1 MKLQLN
7 RTMMVM
13 VPCNDATVTVASYLC
28 TAAADSDDADA
39 APPAARAAP
48 PAARAA
54 PPAAQPAAPNV
65 SPPEV
70 WSDAVMNWR
79 HPLSFVFILNGPMTY
94 WHPNPEN
101 RVVCEFLK
109 KVPRTGPQAGSR
121 AVNRDDSRRAQRSEA
136 RNEERADVT
145 AQNEELLQTLRAS
158 RCALAAVLVISSLI
172 FHREAQTSA
181 ASDANEIMRLQLQQ
195 NEARAL
201 AETAAASQAN
211 ELRRLQLQLQL
222 AQQATASSTA
232 HILQMQTSLNVLKDL
247 PLSDEQAKKKKKME
261 SDLAEKCLA
270 VANAP
275 PDPLAAISAQ
285 LTLLSPAHAPTVPR
299 SSAPPHQ
306 LASVAGGG
314 ARTLHPQFQAAQRI

>member
-13 VPCNDATVTVASYLC
+13 VPCNDAAVTVASYLC
-28 TAAADSDDADA
+28 TAAAESDDGDA
-39 APPAARAAP
+39 PALPAARAAP
-48 PAARAA
+48 PAAPHAA
-54 PPAAQPAAPNV
+54 PPAAPNV

-94 WHPNPEN
+94 WHPNPDN

-121 AVNRDDSRRAQRSEA
+121 AVNRDDSRRSQRSEA

-181 ASDANEIMRLQLQQ
+181 ASDANQLMRLQLQQ

-222 AQQATASSTA
+222 AQQATASGTA

-247 PLSDEQAKKKKKME
+247 ALSDEQAAKKKKME
-261 SDLAEKCLA
+261 NDLAEKCLA
-270 VANAP
+270 VANAL

-285 LTLLSPAHAPTVPR
+285 LNLLSPAHAPTVLR
-299 SSAPPHQ
+299 SSAPPQQ

-314 ARTLHPQFQAAQRI
+314 ARNNLHPQFHAAR